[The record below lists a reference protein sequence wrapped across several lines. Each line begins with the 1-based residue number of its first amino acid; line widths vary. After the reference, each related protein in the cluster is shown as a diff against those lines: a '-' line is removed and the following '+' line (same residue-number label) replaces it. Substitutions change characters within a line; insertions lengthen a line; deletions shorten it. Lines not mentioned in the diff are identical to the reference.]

1 MKIYLKITGVG
12 LLLTLLVVMSLA
24 CEPDN
29 GEVVNDEVAPVE
41 ENGVPDEENDA
52 PLAPEFQADELFS
65 GETKQF
71 PDDWEEKVIYLNFFS
86 TG

>member
-1 MKIYLKITGVG
+1 MKIYLKIAGVG
-12 LLLTLLVVMSLA
+12 LLLTLLVAMSLA
-24 CEPDN
+24 CEPK
-29 GEVVNDEVAPVE
+29 
-41 ENGVPDEENDA
+41 NGVPEEANDA